1 MFIQINARSILS
13 LKNKIFLMVVIEEWL
28 LYVSTVYLKLILSLW
43 VELVQISFDTGSR
56 IHAVSINQVI
66 NSLNLLVMLSG
77 AGAT

>member
-1 MFIQINARSILS
+1 
-13 LKNKIFLMVVIEEWL
+13 MVVIEEWL

-56 IHAVSINQVI
+56 IHVVSINQVI